1 MRSFDYLLQNENRR
15 FLLYTSRV
23 RPQIF
28 HPGRSPSITGPYKID
43 ESRVSTMG
51 ICLVEIRC
59 SPIRTP
65 LALGRSLHCPAPTP
79 RGRDGVPRAPSSV
92 SVYMASVRP
101 KKTTMTSFSIRPVR
115 TGPLSLTMPPV
126 VASRSVPTCLA
137 SPSLPRP
144 DRLDRLGITTFHLIG
159 HSLKG

>member
-1 MRSFDYLLQNENRR
+1 MRSFDH
-15 FLLYTSRV
+15 LYKMKPPIPAIHITCSA
-23 RPQIF
+23 PDF
-28 HPGRSPSITGPYKID
+28 SPGPVTINSTGPYKID